1 MGAIMGN
8 GNEYDINM
16 KCSDQMKT
24 STSQY
29 LLVGIAPTS
38 TNADFTGYL
47 TDNGVALN
55 DTMTA
60 RHALGINQSYLSA
73 TSEVMKVRM
82 FGIAKAKCAAAVVA
96 GDFVKAYEGIS
107 TTTFAGHIDAV
118 AAGSCA
124 AGTMSITSFH
134 VVLGRALED
143 GVTNTVIQIFLN
155 QQLYDTSFI
164 S

>member
-8 GNEYDINM
+8 GNEVDMNM

-24 STSQY
+24 STTQY
-29 LLVGIAPTS
+29 LLVGLAPTS

-60 RHALGINQSYLSA
+60 YHALGFNQTYLSA
-73 TSEVMKVRM
+73 TSEVMRVRM
-82 FGIAKAKCAAAVVA
+82 FGIAKAKCASAIVA
-96 GDFVKAYEGIS
+96 GDFLIGYTGIS
-107 TTTFAGHIDAV
+107 TTTFAGHIEAIV
-118 AAGSCA
+118 AGSC
-124 AGTMSITSFH
+124 TMATASITSFR

-143 GVTNTVIQIFLN
+143 GTTNTVIQIFAN
-155 QQLYDTSFI
+155 PQLYDSNLI

>member
-1 MGAIMGN
+1 MGAIMGI
-8 GNEYDINM
+8 GNEYDVNM

-24 STSQY
+24 STTQY

-38 TNADFTGYL
+38 TNTDFMGYL
-47 TDNGVALN
+47 ANNGVALN

-60 RHALGINQSYLSA
+60 RYAIGINQSYLSA
-73 TSEVMKVRM
+73 TSEIMRVRM
-82 FGIAKAKCAAAVVA
+82 FGIAKAKCAAAIVA
-96 GDFVKAYEGIS
+96 GDFIKVYEGVS

-124 AGTMSITSFH
+124 AATMSVTSFH

-143 GVTNTVIQIFLN
+143 GVTNTVIQVFLN
-155 QQLYDTSFI
+155 PQLYDTSFI